1 MFNIGGGEII
11 GLAVLGMIL
20 VGPER
25 MPSIAA
31 DAARYLNK
39 LKKFAQNATDELK
52 ENLGPGYED
61 LKVTDLNPKKFIKK
75 TIGDA
80 MEQVEEKPAAKVRSG
95 FVMNL
100 VDQITEALSKVNDPE
115 LHKPITEL
123 GMVETITVSDGIAK
137 LKILLTIVGC
147 PMKDRLQSDITNSL
161 SDLAEIKKVEIEF
174 GVMSEEQRNN
184 VKKIIRGG
192 REKFIPFAQPDSLT
206 RVLGIASG
214 KGGVGK
220 SSVTVNL
227 AVAAAKRGLKVGILD
242 ADVYGHSVPRL
253 MGILD
258 QRPTA
263 IDQTFIPV
271 ENYGV
276 KVVSMEMFKPERSDP
291 VAYRGPLL
299 HRVLEQL
306 LSDAYWG
313 DLDLLL
319 LDLPPG
325 TGDIAISLGQLIPTS
340 EIVVVTTPQIAAA
353 EVAERAGRI
362 AHQMKQPVLG
372 VIENMSDTS
381 CGKCG
386 EVISIFGSGG
396 GEETAKRLSE
406 LVGADVPLLAKVPFD
421 SQVRE
426 GGDIGDPAVLTNEK
440 IQNAFNQ
447 ILDKIIIRPRSLV
460 GVRLGVSN

>member
-1 MFNIGGGEII
+1 MSTNDLIRK
-11 GLAVLGMIL
+11 ALGNVI
-20 VGPER
+20 
-25 MPSIAA
+25 
-31 DAARYLNK
+31 
-39 LKKFAQNATDELK
+39 
-52 ENLGPGYED
+52 
-61 LKVTDLNPKKFIKK
+61 
-75 TIGDA
+75 
-80 MEQVEEKPAAKVRSG
+80 
-95 FVMNL
+95 
-100 VDQITEALSKVNDPE
+100 DPE
-115 LHKPITEL
+115 LHKPLPEL
-123 GMVETITVSDGIAK
+123 GMVESVDFSAGVAK
-137 LKILLTIVGC
+137 IGILLTIVGC
-147 PMKDRLQSDITNSL
+147 PMKDRLKADITKAL
-161 SDLAEIKKVEIEF
+161 SEIEEVKSIEVIF
-174 GVMSEEQRNN
+174 GVMNEEQRNN
-184 VKKIIRGG
+184 VKKLIRGG

-242 ADVYGHSVPRL
+242 ADVYGHSIPRL

-258 QRPTA
+258 KRPTA

-299 HRVLEQL
+299 HKVLEQL

-325 TGDIAISLGQLIPTS
+325 TGDIAISLGQLIPGS
-340 EIVVVTTPQIAAA
+340 EIIVVTTPQIAAA

-362 AHQMKQPVLG
+362 AHQIKQPVIG
-372 VIENMSDTS
+372 VIENMSETIS
-381 CGKCG
+381 ATTG
-386 EVISIFGSGG
+386 EKNSIFGSGG
-396 GEETAKRLSE
+396 GEETARRLSE

-421 SQVRE
+421 TNIRE
-426 GGDIGDPAVLTNEK
+426 GGDAGNPIVLSDQK
-440 IQNAFNQ
+440 IMDIFDA
-447 ILDKIIIRPRSLV
+447 ILDRIIVRTKSLV
-460 GVRLGVSN
+460 GVRLNVNT

>member
-1 MFNIGGGEII
+1 MSTVELINT
-11 GLAVLGMIL
+11 ALGTVI
-20 VGPER
+20 
-25 MPSIAA
+25 
-31 DAARYLNK
+31 
-39 LKKFAQNATDELK
+39 
-52 ENLGPGYED
+52 
-61 LKVTDLNPKKFIKK
+61 
-75 TIGDA
+75 
-80 MEQVEEKPAAKVRSG
+80 
-95 FVMNL
+95 
-100 VDQITEALSKVNDPE
+100 DPE
-115 LHKPITEL
+115 LHKPLPEL
-123 GMVETITVSDGIAK
+123 GMVESVDFSAGVAK
-137 LKILLTIVGC
+137 IGILLTIVGC
-147 PMKDRLQSDITNSL
+147 PMKDRLKADITKAL
-161 SDLAEIKKVEIEF
+161 SKIEEVKSIEVIF
-174 GVMSEEQRNN
+174 GVMNEEQRNN
-184 VKKIIRGG
+184 VKKLIRGG

-242 ADVYGHSVPRL
+242 ADVYGHSIPRL

-258 QRPTA
+258 KRPTA

-340 EIVVVTTPQIAAA
+340 EIIVVTTPQIAAA
-353 EVAERAGRI
+353 EIAERAGRI
-362 AHQMKQPVLG
+362 AHQIKQPVIG
-372 VIENMSDTS
+372 VIENMSES
-381 CGKCG
+381 INPESG
-386 EVISIFGSGG
+386 EKISIFGSGG
-396 GEETAKRLSE
+396 GEETAKRLSK
-406 LVGADVPLLAKVPFD
+406 LIGVDVPLLAKIPFD
-421 SQVRE
+421 PILRE
-426 GGDIGDPAVLTNEK
+426 GGDEGNPIALTDKKFTTIFNE
-440 IQNAFNQ
+440 
-447 ILDKIIIRPRSLV
+447 ILDQIIIRPKSLI
-460 GVRLGVSN
+460 GVRLNINT